1 MATNSDSMTSLT
13 SAIATSLTITD
24 NDLSGLIKIQGDVIQ
39 EAVDKLLSLINELAA
54 PQAANREELL
64 KTARGTRDYE
74 PAQMKIREQVFKIIT
89 DCFKQHGAET
99 IDTPVMELTQLLT
112 GKYGEDAKLIYELND
127 QGGTE
132 KLALR
137 YDLTVPFARYI
148 AQNQRPSMK
157 RYHIGKVYRRDNP
170 RMQRGR
176 YREFYQCDFD
186 IAGDFES
193 MVADAECIK
202 IVIEILDK
210 LDLGSYKVYVNHR
223 KLLDA
228 IFAVCGVPDSHFRP
242 ISSAVDKLDKT
253 PWDVVRNE
261 MIHEKGLAPEVAD
274 KIWSYVQMHGS
285 ADLISKLQADAQL
298 AGQKSAE
305 GALKELNTLFRYL
318 TLYGVMDKVVFDLK
332 LARGLDYYTGVIF
345 EAVLTKYQ
353 FNPRLGDDQIA
364 VGSVAGGGRYDE
376 LVGKLD
382 PKQRRV
388 PCVGASIGVERIFAI
403 KEFQMKETK
412 IKIKTIETEVY
423 VVSAGKN
430 LIEERMKLCSYLWA
444 NGFKAEMSFKLD
456 PKILDQFQYCEKHQV
471 ELCVIIGGV
480 ELAAGTIKIRDVIT
494 KEEFE
499 VPRDQLADQLRVYLE
514 KLRVGC
520 DGACADGTTCV
531 CTIAS
536 GELEETLTKIGFEP
550 YDVADIAYNSTIVI
564 GGKNISLGGLLCE
577 NPK

>member
-1 MATNSDSMTSLT
+1 MATNSDSMTSIT
-13 SAIATSLTITD
+13 SAIANSLKVTD
-24 NDLSGLIKIQGDVIQ
+24 NDLSDLIKIQGDLVRKLKTEKAPSEQ
-39 EAVDKLLSLINELAA
+39 VKEAVDKLLSLKKELAA
-54 PQAANREELL
+54 HQAANGEEEEATGGEKLL
-64 KTARGTRDYE
+64 KTPRGTRDYH
-74 PAQMKIREQVFKIIT
+74 PAQMKIREQVFKTIT

-112 GKYGEDAKLIYELND
+112 EKYGEDAKLIYELKD
-127 QGGTE
+127 QGGAE
-132 KLALR
+132 QLALR
-137 YDLTVPFARYI
+137 YDLTVPFARYV
-148 AQNQRPSMK
+148 AQNKISSMK

-170 RMQRGR
+170 KMTRGR

-186 IAGDFES
+186 IAGDFDA

-285 ADLISKLQADAQL
+285 ADLIGKLQADAQL
-298 AGQKSAE
+298 TGQKSANE
-305 GALKELNTLFRYL
+305 ALKDLDILFRYL
-318 TLYGVMDKVVFDLK
+318 TLYGVMDKVTFDLK

-353 FNPRLGDDQIA
+353 YDPTLGDDQVA

-376 LVGKLD
+376 LVGRLD
-382 PKQRRV
+382 PRQRRV
-388 PCVGASIGVERIFAI
+388 PCIGASIGVERIFAI
-403 KEFQMKETK
+403 KEVQMAESNIQT
-412 IKIKTIETEVY
+412 KTIETEVY
-423 VVSAGKN
+423 VASAQKN
-430 LIEERMKLCSYLWA
+430 LIEERMKLCSYLWT
-444 NGFKAEMSFKLD
+444 NGFKAEMAFKRN
-456 PKILDQFQYCEKHQV
+456 PKMLDQLQYCEKHQV
-471 ELCVIIGGV
+471 ELCVIVGGA
-480 ELAAGTIKIRDVIT
+480 ELEAGIVKIRDVAT
-494 KEEFE
+494 REEFE

-514 KLRVGC
+514 KVRQRTKESSSKQ
-520 DGACADGTTCV
+520 TT
-531 CTIAS
+531 T
-536 GELEETLTKIGFEP
+536 
-550 YDVADIAYNSTIVI
+550 N
-564 GGKNISLGGLLCE
+564 
-577 NPK
+577 